1 MPEWALALLLKP
13 IIGAAIVL
21 FVFVLPI
28 MFCRYV
34 LKPIFPEGK
43 IKEYLFRV
51 SSDQGGT
58 SGAGSAAKPDK
69 RLLD

>member
-1 MPEWALALLLKP
+1 METLLWALVLKP
-13 IIGAAIVL
+13 LIGAGV
-21 FVFVLPI
+21 VFFTIVLPI

-34 LKPIFPEGK
+34 LKPIFPEGR

-51 SSDQGGT
+51 SSDEGGT
-58 SGAGSAAKPDK
+58 GSAGSAAKPDK